1 MAKRPPKIVL
11 GAGTLVHR
19 DGRLLVVKRAEE
31 PNRGLWAFPGGRVE
45 VGETPMQAAVRET
58 KEEVGLDVEI
68 EGVFD
73 VVTYMPEEL
82 GKGYRMQVVLV
93 DYLARPNGGR
103 VRLNGESSDYRWV
116 LPDGLKRLDT
126 TRQMKECAAKFARLG
141 KR

>member
-1 MAKRPPKIVL
+1 MVKRLPKIVL
-11 GAGTLVHR
+11 GAGTVLHK
-19 DGRLLVVKRAEE
+19 DGRLLVVKRAEA
-31 PNRGLWAFPGGRVE
+31 PNRGLWAFPGGKVE

-82 GKGYRMQVVLV
+82 GRGYRRQVVLV
-93 DYLARPNGGR
+93 DYLAKPNGGR

-116 LPDGLKRLDT
+116 LPDGLKGLDT
-126 TRQMKECAAKFARLG
+126 TQQMRDCAEKFARLG

>member
-126 TRQMKECAAKFARLG
+126 TQQMRDCAAKFARLR